1 MFGARRHRIKA
12 ASKAWPAALYTVV
25 MAANRDFADY
35 CCELLSSVG
44 PCIAKRMFGGWGLSL
59 DGLTF
64 AIIAD
69 LGEGEKL
76 WLKADSQTEH
86 RFEAQGGKRFTMT
99 MQRKDGPAQVSMG
112 YYSVPVDAMESA
124 LVMAPWARL
133 ALGTALQAHS
143 LKTRRKPP
151 TRRKSN
157 KPPGA

>member
-1 MFGARRHRIKA
+1 
-12 ASKAWPAALYTVV
+12 

-44 PCIAKRMFGGWGLSL
+44 PCVAKRMFGGWGLSL

-76 WLKADSQTEH
+76 WLKANAQTVD
-86 RFEAQGGKRFTMT
+86 RFEAEGGKRFTMT
-99 MQRKDGPAQVSMG
+99 MQKKDGPAQVSMG
-112 YYSVPVDAMESA
+112 YYSASVDAMESA
-124 LVMAPWARL
+124 LAMAPWARL
-133 ALGTALQAHS
+133 ALDSALQAQS
-143 LKTRRKPP
+143 LKTKRKPV
-151 TRRKSN
+151 TRRKTN

>member
-1 MFGARRHRIKA
+1 MFSGSQCGIKSVAR
-12 ASKAWPAALYTVV
+12 PAYTGT

-44 PCIAKRMFGGWGLSL
+44 SCIAKRMFGGWGLSL

-76 WLKADSQTEH
+76 WLKANAQTVEQ
-86 RFEAQGGKRFTMT
+86 FEAEGGQRFTMT
-99 MQRKDGPAQVSMG
+99 MQKKDGPAQVSMG
-112 YYSVPVDAMESA
+112 YYSVPVDAMESSLA
-124 LVMAPWARL
+124 MAPWARL
-133 ALGTALQAHS
+133 ALGTALQAQS
-143 LKTRRKPP
+143 LKTQRKPA
-151 TRRKSN
+151 TRRKTN

>member
-1 MFGARRHRIKA
+1 
-12 ASKAWPAALYTVV
+12 

-69 LGEGEKL
+69 LGDGEKL
-76 WLKADSQTEH
+76 WLKADPQTVAQ
-86 RFEAQGGKRFTMT
+86 FEAAGGRRFAMT
-99 MQRKDGPAQVSMG
+99 MQKKDGPKQVSMG

-124 LVMAPWARL
+124 LAMEPWARL
-133 ALGTALQAHS
+133 ALGTALQAQS
-143 LKTRRKPP
+143 LKTKRKPV
-151 TRRKSN
+151 TRSKSN
-157 KPPGA
+157 KPPGG